1 MFGRKNDIAK
11 GQKEVQKKEP
21 LSAAQ
26 RRERAVLIAAIA
38 ISSIVVFAVYRL
50 LLNYYY
56 FEYVLMAYI
65 GVSAVCILSYVIY
78 NRGFSRSGITV
89 DMLPDSW
96 SEEKKT
102 DFVEDAGRR
111 LRKSRPLLVAVLA
124 FVITFAFDV
133 LELYVFPFLK
143 SLFI

>member
-11 GQKEVQKKEP
+11 GQKELQKKEP
-21 LSAAQ
+21 LSAAE
-26 RRERAVLIAAIA
+26 RRERIVLIAATA

-102 DFVEDAGRR
+102 DFVEDARRR
-111 LRKSRPLLVAVLA
+111 LRRSRPLLVAVLA

>member
-1 MFGRKNDIAK
+1 MFGRKNDIAR

-21 LSAAQ
+21 LSAAE
-26 RRERAVLIAAIA
+26 RRERVVLIAAIA

-102 DFVEDAGRR
+102 DFVEDARRR
-111 LRKSRPLLVAVLA
+111 LRRSRPLLVAVLA

>member
-1 MFGRKNDIAK
+1 MFGRKNDIAR

-21 LSAAQ
+21 LSAAE
-26 RRERAVLIAAIA
+26 RRERVVLIAAIA

-102 DFVEDAGRR
+102 DFVEDARRR